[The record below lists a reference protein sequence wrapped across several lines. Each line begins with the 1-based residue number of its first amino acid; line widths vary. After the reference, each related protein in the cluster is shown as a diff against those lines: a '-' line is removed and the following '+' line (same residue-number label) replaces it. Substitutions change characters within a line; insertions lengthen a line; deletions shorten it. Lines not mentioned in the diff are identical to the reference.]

1 MDYKS
6 VWGFCELWTRRF
18 PVNLNRVML
27 HFDDQVKKK
36 KQKQKKN
43 NHLASDSNP
52 KLLVAFIQTK
62 TEKHN

>member
-1 MDYKS
+1 
-6 VWGFCELWTRRF
+6 
-18 PVNLNRVML
+18 ML

-36 KQKQKKN
+36 NKTKKNKN

-52 KLLVAFIQTK
+52 KVLVAFIQTK

>member
-36 KQKQKKN
+36 NKNKKKN